1 MEQSNYLHYI
11 KKSITCVQH
20 IRAEVK
26 LCKYALYSIWGSV
39 IITIYG
45 KIYMFWNSKFLSDI
59 LSILVID
66 KIATEALH
74 VHA

>member
-1 MEQSNYLHYI
+1 MHYI
-11 KKSITCVQH
+11 QSG
-20 IRAEVK
+20 
-26 LCKYALYSIWGSV
+26 GSV